1 MLMQWTFE
9 VRHADAGLAPTIWS
23 PLQDNCKSGAI
34 GQAIRLP
41 PHGFI
46 EMRQLYDIQWQEH
59 QRDNLLLQN
68 DSLISVVTQ

>member
-34 GQAIRLP
+34 GQTIRLP

-59 QRDNLLLQN
+59 QRDYLLLQN